1 MTTDRPPEEVE
12 SFAMPP
18 NTGTESI
25 RVRALVSELIAG
37 SPPGAPLDAQGVLH
51 GHPELANHKSALMEL
66 AYEDFCRRDDLGV
79 KVDPE
84 EFAAC
89 FPTIYR
95 SLLHQIGV
103 HQLLA
108 DGLAGEVSTADR
120 AWPAPATAWLDYE
133 LLEELGRG
141 AFSRVYLARERTL
154 GRRLVV
160 VKATPLGPRE
170 AQTLG
175 MLQHP
180 HVVPVHSVQRDAEL
194 GLTAVCMPYLSRV
207 SLFDVMDAMF
217 AGPEQDESKG
227 AIRSKG
233 SKSDTVG
240 GGVAFRRPPERA
252 AVLLEAVQRL
262 NSVTVAAPEASADMS
277 WPRHWRYA
285 DAVVQIGVQLAQ
297 ALEHAHRQRVLHG
310 DVKPSNVLI
319 TNSGRAVLLDFNLA
333 IFGDD
338 SAPFIAGTLPYMAPE
353 QLRPLAIRGAPL
365 ETSPDERTDIF
376 SLGSTLFELLYGQPP
391 FGALPA
397 ENSRDLVAGRL
408 LDRQQRGPTLPKNRS
423 GDADRRIGDII
434 VRCLAFDPAQRPQ
447 TMGEVATLLAAEL
460 KTSRRAGRWLRVH
473 RRLVIGA
480 ASLACAAV
488 MAVAGWQVTRDPYPI
503 RELRQGKAAYD
514 RGDDA
519 AAVLHLD
526 EALRHDPKLSD
537 ARYLRAL
544 AHSHQKDYI
553 AACADLD
560 RLCTEVPD
568 GRARAALAYVLA
580 VLRSDDVMAIAHYE
594 KSIKEGFSAAEVYN
608 NLGYCLSRRA
618 KLAEAAQALRE
629 AIALDPELGAAHHN
643 LARNQF
649 RLAFQEQ
656 RAPST
661 TEIDEALWL
670 CPATAELYLEAARIY
685 AFRSTFA
692 KDDKTYD
699 EDLDR
704 VFRYLREG
712 LQLGLNQKHLQEIA
726 GLNLDLT
733 SDRRWKSLESE
744 VQPGATYTRAALLIE
759 PQPGFRFQKGS
770 LAPAVARR

>member
-1 MTTDRPPEEVE
+1 VTPARPPEQVE
-12 SFAMPP
+12 SLAMPAI
-18 NTGTESI
+18 TETASLCA
-25 RVRALVSELIAG
+25 RALVSELIAG
-37 SPPGAPLDAQGVLH
+37 SPPGAPLDAQGVLR

-79 KVDPE
+79 KVEPE

-108 DGLAGEVSTADR
+108 DGLAGEVSTAER
-120 AWPAPATAWLDYE
+120 VWPAPATAWLNYE

-141 AFSRVYLARERTL
+141 AFSRVYLAREQTL

-180 HVVPVHSVQRDAEL
+180 HVVPVHSVQRDDEL

-217 AGPEQDESKG
+217 AAPGPDESKG
-227 AIRSKG
+227 SKTSKESKG
-233 SKSDTVG
+233 SKSETNGDGLVC
-240 GGVAFRRPPERA
+240 RRPPKRA
-252 AVLLEAVQRL
+252 SELLEAVRRL
-262 NSVTVAAPEASADMS
+262 NSVAVAAPDASADGP

-285 DAVVQIGVQLAQ
+285 DAVVQIGIQLAQ

-333 IFGDD
+333 IFGND

-391 FGALPA
+391 FGALPV
-397 ENSRDLVAGRL
+397 ENSRDLIAGRL
-408 LDRQQRGPTLPKNRS
+408 LDRQQRGPTLPKNRRD
-423 GDADRRIGDII
+423 DADRWIGEII
-434 VRCLAFDPAQRPQ
+434 VRCLAFEPAHRPQ
-447 TMGEVATLLAAEL
+447 TMGEVAALLAAEL
-460 KTSRRAGRWLRVH
+460 KTSRRAGRWWRVH
-473 RRLVIGA
+473 RRMVIGA
-480 ASLACAAV
+480 ASLAFASVLAL
-488 MAVAGWQVTRDPYPI
+488 AGWQVTRDPYPI
-503 RELRQGKAAYD
+503 REWRQGEAAYD
-514 RGDDA
+514 RGDTE
-519 AAVLHLD
+519 AAVQHLD
-526 EALRHDPKLSD
+526 VALRHNPTLSD

-544 AHSHQKDYI
+544 AHCRQKDYI
-553 AACADLD
+553 AARADLD
-560 RLCTEVPD
+560 RLCTEGPN

-580 VLRSDDVMAIAHYE
+580 ELRSDDGMAIVHFRRAIEDGY
-594 KSIKEGFSAAEVYN
+594 SPAEVYN
-608 NLGYCLSRRA
+608 NMGYCLYKRA
-618 KLAEAAQALRE
+618 KLRDAADALRE
-629 AIALDPELGAAHHN
+629 AIAQNPELAAAHHN
-643 LARNQF
+643 LARTEF
-649 RLAFQEQ
+649 RLAFQQQ
-656 RAPST
+656 RAPDT
-661 TEIDEALWL
+661 AEIDKALRL
-670 CPATAELYLEAARIY
+670 GPATAELYLEAARIY

-692 KDDKTYD
+692 KDDKTYE
-699 EDLDR
+699 EDFDQ
-704 VFRYLREG
+704 VFRYLRDG
-712 LQLGLNQKHLQEIA
+712 LQYGLNKQNLKEIA
-726 GLNLDLT
+726 NLNPELT
-733 SDRRWKSLESE
+733 SDRRWHSLETE
-744 VQPGATYTRAALLIE
+744 VQAGATYTRAALLVE
-759 PQPGFRFQKGS
+759 PHPGF
-770 LAPAVARR
+770 